1 MARKLEN
8 YLRTYRKST
17 GLSQDEVAFLVGCES
32 GAEVSRHERF
42 SRRPPMEG
50 ILAYEVIFGAP
61 ARDLFAGARHKVEE
75 ATRQRAAL
83 LAAKLGAKASD
94 PTAARK
100 LDVLRSIAA
109 GPAPQ
114 ST

>member
-8 YLRTYRKST
+8 YLRTYRRST
-17 GLSQDEVAFLVGCES
+17 GLSQEEVAFLVGCES

-83 LAAKLGAKASD
+83 LAAKLSAKASD
-94 PTAARK
+94 RMTAQK
-100 LDVLRSIAA
+100 LEVLHSIAA
-109 GPAPQ
+109 GPALE
-114 ST
+114 SA